1 MRNFLAHLDECFP
14 RIFCC
19 ESCAIRALCVVYKVF
34 DLEHLF
40 KDRRGQNLDV
50 FRAIVEWG
58 EETSKKYSST
68 DLFLNSKRYAQSS

>member
-50 FRAIVEWG
+50 FRAIVE
-58 EETSKKYSST
+58 
-68 DLFLNSKRYAQSS
+68 